1 MELIPFLIFAVI
13 AFNVFKGF
21 TKTTTKSG
29 GSAKAM
35 MQRLHQE
42 IEKADKLQGETS
54 HIDRYR
60 KKSPTERGRDS
71 LKQQGKS
78 PWGETG
84 AESPGARVATNYLK
98 ATRTTE
104 AIKTA
109 RTASHK
115 SPEQHGRR
123 GRNVDQNRNRT
134 REWGQRGDNGLFSGR
149 TAIILFVIGGVVLF
163 VLSNLPAS

>member
-13 AFNVFKGF
+13 AFNFFKGF
-21 TKTTTKSG
+21 TKSSRPNVKS
-29 GSAKAM
+29 SPKDL
-35 MQRLHQE
+35 MQRLHAQ
-42 IEKADKLQGETS
+42 IEKAESLQSETPNMS
-54 HIDRYR
+54 RY
-60 KKSPTERGRDS
+60 KEKSPTQRGRDS
-71 LKQQGKS
+71 LQNKERS

-98 ATRTTE
+98 TTK

-115 SPEQHGRR
+115 SPEQFGRR
-123 GRNVDQNRNRT
+123 GRDVDQNRNRT

-149 TAIILFVIGGVVLF
+149 TAIILFVIGGGVLF